1 MRIEHSMQ
9 DEFAWR
15 ARRAVQSFYLCYCS
29 PEILSR
35 QSTRVAATFFCFS
48 SIVEWQRQTASA
60 HLLSTMFP
68 QSNATLP
75 AFCLPETEPHEVEK
89 APLDFDFVP
98 NNYCVLCGKGK
109 ECYNYVGNRRFRVIV
124 HMFLDRYSE
133 ALNKSQKSQIVS
145 NVVDVVRDSGGA
157 FLKLENGIWWEIGD
171 TLAR

>member
-1 MRIEHSMQ
+1 M
-9 DEFAWR
+9 
-15 ARRAVQSFYLCYCS
+15 L
-29 PEILSR
+29 PN
-35 QSTRVAATFFCFS
+35 
-48 SIVEWQRQTASA
+48 
-60 HLLSTMFP
+60 
-68 QSNATLP
+68 SNAMLP
-75 AFCLPETEPHEVEK
+75 TFCLPEAEPHEVEK

-124 HMFLDRYSE
+124 NIFLERYSE

-157 FLKLENGIWWEIGD
+157 FLKLENGVWWEIGD